1 MTGSQILIRLFKDSI
16 KPYTARLFSSL
27 FFMVIIAL
35 ATGAT
40 AWLLDPAID
49 KIFLDKDES
58 MLLLIPIAIIL
69 TLFIKSVATYIQII
83 LLNGV
88 AQNIIADT
96 QIKLFKKI
104 INADLAWLHKIHS
117 AKIISNF
124 LYDVTLLQD
133 SVSSSLANGVKDIL
147 TLICLVGVMYYQDW
161 QLATIAIIAFPLV
174 GVLTRR
180 LGKRI
185 KKASTETQ
193 EETGVLA
200 SILSENLDG
209 TRIVKAYQQEMQEID
224 KLSKSVFR
232 RMQKILKG
240 INARGAASPFAEFLA
255 GFGIAGALYYAGLR
269 GLQGE
274 LALNE
279 FVSFLGAMMLAFQP
293 LRRLA
298 QINATLQEGF
308 AAAIRV
314 FGLLDQ
320 KSYINERSNASK
332 LSLSKSDISFENVT
346 LSYEGQK
353 NSALKEISLK
363 VPYGKT
369 TALVGPSGSGKSSI
383 LNLIPRFYD
392 PDTGCVKIDNQDIKE
407 LSIASV
413 RSSIALVSQE
423 PILFDMSIHDN
434 ILYGK
439 PDSSDDEVIKAAKAA
454 AADEF
459 INELPDKY
467 KTVVGEK
474 GYSLS
479 GGQKQRISIAR
490 AFLKDAPILLLDEA
504 TSSLDTESEHLVQ
517 KAISILM
524 KDRTT
529 LVIAHRLSTIINSDQ
544 IIVLESGKVV
554 ETGTHEKL
562 LNKDGVYKKL
572 YEREY

>member
-1 MTGSQILIRLFKDSI
+1 MI
-16 KPYTARLFSSL
+16 
-27 FFMVIIAL
+27 IIAL
-35 ATGAT
+35 STGAT

-69 TLFIKSVATYIQII
+69 TLFIKSIATYIQIV

-133 SVSSSLANGVKDIL
+133 SVSSSLANGVKDLL
-147 TLICLVGVMYYQDW
+147 TLICLLGVMYYQDW
-161 QLATIAIIAFPLV
+161 QLATISIIAFPLV
-174 GVLTRR
+174 GILTRR
-180 LGKRI
+180 LGKKI
-185 KKASTETQ
+185 KKASTESQ
-193 EETGVLA
+193 EETGTLA
-200 SILSENLDG
+200 AILSENLDG
-209 TRIVKAYQQEMQEID
+209 TRIVKAYQQEDEEIK
-224 KLSKSVFR
+224 KLSDSVFR
-232 RMQKILKG
+232 RMTKILKG
-240 INARGAASPFAEFLA
+240 ANARGAASPFDEFLA

-320 KSYINERSNASK
+320 KSYINEASNAPE
-332 LSLSKSDISFENVT
+332 LSLSKSEISFENVT

-353 NSALKEISLK
+353 NSALKEINLNI
-363 VPYGKT
+363 PHGQT

-392 PDTGCVKIDNQDIKE
+392 PDTGNVKIDNQDIKE
-407 LSIASV
+407 LTIDSV

-423 PILFDMSIHDN
+423 PILFDMSIRDN

-439 PDSSDDEVIKAAKAA
+439 PDSTNNEVIEAAKAA
-454 AADEF
+454 AAHDF

-467 KTVVGEK
+467 ITVVGEK

-490 AFLKDAPILLLDEA
+490 AFLKNAPILLLDEA

-517 KAISILM
+517 NAIGILM
-524 KDRTT
+524 KNRTT

-544 IIVLESGKVV
+544 IIVLDSGNVAEV
-554 ETGTHEKL
+554 GTHEEL
-562 LNKDGVYKKL
+562 LNKDGVYRKL
-572 YEREY
+572 YERDF

>member
-1 MTGSQILIRLFKDSI
+1 MI
-16 KPYTARLFSSL
+16 
-27 FFMVIIAL
+27 IIAL
-35 ATGAT
+35 STGAT

-69 TLFIKSVATYIQII
+69 TLFIKSIATYIQIV

-133 SVSSSLANGVKDIL
+133 SVSSSLANGVKDLL
-147 TLICLVGVMYYQDW
+147 TLICLLGVMYYQDW
-161 QLATIAIIAFPLV
+161 QLATISIIAFPLV
-174 GVLTRR
+174 GILTRR
-180 LGKRI
+180 LGKKI
-185 KKASTETQ
+185 KKASTESQ
-193 EETGVLA
+193 EETGTLA
-200 SILSENLDG
+200 AILSENLDG
-209 TRIVKAYQQEMQEID
+209 TRIVKAYQQEDEEIK
-224 KLSKSVFR
+224 KLSDSVFR
-232 RMQKILKG
+232 RMTKILKG
-240 INARGAASPFAEFLA
+240 ANPRGAASPFAEFLA

-320 KSYINERSNASK
+320 KSYINEASNAPE
-332 LSLSKSDISFENVT
+332 LSLSKSEISFENVT

-353 NSALKEISLK
+353 NSALKEINLNI
-363 VPYGKT
+363 PHGKT

-392 PDTGCVKIDNQDIKE
+392 PDTGNVKIDNQDIKE
-407 LSIASV
+407 LTIDSV

-423 PILFDMSIHDN
+423 PILFDMSIRDN

-439 PDSSDDEVIKAAKAA
+439 PDSTNNEVIEAAKAA
-454 AADEF
+454 AAHDF

-467 KTVVGEK
+467 NTVVGEK

-490 AFLKDAPILLLDEA
+490 AFLKNAPILLLDEA

-517 KAISILM
+517 NAISILM
-524 KDRTT
+524 KNRTT

-544 IIVLESGKVV
+544 IIVLDSGNVAEV
-554 ETGTHEKL
+554 GTHEEL

-572 YEREY
+572 YEREF

>member
-1 MTGSQILIRLFKDSI
+1 MTGTQILKRLFRDSI
-16 KPYTARLFSSL
+16 KPYSLRLLSSL

-35 ATGAT
+35 CTGAT

-69 TLFIKSVATYIQII
+69 TLLIKSIATFIQIV

-88 AQNIIADT
+88 AQNVIADT

-104 INADLAWLHKIHS
+104 INADLAWLHKVHS

-147 TLICLVGVMYYQDW
+147 TLICLLGVMYYQDW
-161 QLATIAIIAFPLV
+161 QLATISIIAFPLV
-174 GVLTRR
+174 GILTRR

-185 KKASTETQ
+185 KKASTESQ
-193 EETGVLA
+193 EETGTLA

-209 TRIVKAYQQEMQEID
+209 TRIVKAYQQEDEEIE

-232 RMQKILKG
+232 RMTKILKG
-240 INARGAASPFAEFLA
+240 ANARGAASPFAEFLA

-279 FVSFLGAMMLAFQP
+279 FISFLGAMMLAFQP
-293 LRRLA
+293 LRRIA

-320 KSYINERSNASK
+320 KSLINEAQNAPN
-332 LSLSKSDISFENVT
+332 LSIGKSDITFEDVT
-346 LSYEGQK
+346 LSYEGQI
-353 NSALKEISLK
+353 NSALKGINLRI
-363 VPYGKT
+363 PHGKT

-392 PDTGCVKIDNQDIKE
+392 PDKGNVKIDNQDIKE
-407 LSIASV
+407 LTISSV
-413 RSSIALVSQE
+413 RSSLALVSQE
-423 PILFDMSIHDN
+423 PVLFDMSIYDN

-439 PDSSDDEVIKAAKAA
+439 PEASREEVINAAKAA
-454 AADEF
+454 AAHEF
-459 INELPDKY
+459 ISELPKQY
-467 KTVVGEK
+467 ETIVGEK

-490 AFLKDAPILLLDEA
+490 AFLKNAPILLLDEA

-517 KAISILM
+517 NAISVLM

-544 IIVLESGKVV
+544 IIVLDSGSVA
-554 ETGTHEKL
+554 EIGTHEEL
-562 LNKDGVYKKL
+562 LKKNGVYKKL
-572 YEREY
+572 YEREF

>member
-1 MTGSQILIRLFKDSI
+1 MTGSQIL
-16 KPYTARLFSSL
+16 ARLFRDSIRPYAARLASSL
-27 FFMVIIAL
+27 FFMIIIAL
-35 ATGAT
+35 STGAT

-69 TLFIKSVATYIQII
+69 TLLIKSVATYIQIV

-104 INADLAWLHKIHS
+104 INADLSWLHKIHS

-133 SVSSSLANGVKDIL
+133 SVSSSLANGVKDLL
-147 TLICLVGVMYYQDW
+147 TLICLLGVMYYQDW
-161 QLATIAIIAFPLV
+161 QLATISIIAFPLV
-174 GVLTRR
+174 GLLTKR
-180 LGKRI
+180 LGKRV

-209 TRIVKAYQQEMQEID
+209 TRIVKAYQQEEQEIE
-224 KLSKSVFR
+224 KLSNSVWR
-232 RMQKILKG
+232 RVKKILKG
-240 INARGAASPFAEFLA
+240 ANARGAASPFAEFLA
-255 GFGIAGALYYAGLR
+255 GFGIAGTLYYAGLR

-274 LALNE
+274 LPLNE

-298 QINATLQEGF
+298 SINTTLQEGF

-320 KSYINERSNASK
+320 KSLINEKKDARD
-332 LSLSKSDISFENVT
+332 LSLSKSNIDLQEVT
-346 LSYEGQK
+346 LSYEGQT
-353 NSALKEISLK
+353 NSALKEVSLNI
-363 VPYGKT
+363 PHGKT

-392 PDTGCVKIDNQDIKE
+392 PDSGKLKIDGQNIKD
-407 LSIASV
+407 LTICSV
-413 RSSIALVSQE
+413 RSVIALVSQE
-423 PILFDMSIHDN
+423 PILFDMSIKEN
-434 ILYGK
+434 ILYSR
-439 PDSSDDEVIKAAKAA
+439 PNSTDEEIISAAKSA
-454 AADEF
+454 AADSF
-459 INELPDKY
+459 ISELPNGYD
-467 KTVVGEK
+467 TIIGEK

-490 AFLKDAPILLLDEA
+490 AFLKNAPILLLDEA
-504 TSSLDTESEHLVQ
+504 TSSLDTESESLVQ
-517 KAISILM
+517 EAIKKLM

-529 LVIAHRLSTIINSDQ
+529 LVIAHRLSTIINADQ
-544 IIVLESGKVV
+544 IIVLDDGKIVESGN
-554 ETGTHEKL
+554 HEEL
-562 LNKDGVYKKL
+562 LLKNGIYKKL
-572 YEREY
+572 YEREF

>member
-1 MTGSQILIRLFKDSI
+1 MTGSQILNRLFRDSI
-16 KPYTARLFSSL
+16 RPYALKLFSSL
-27 FFMVIIAL
+27 FFMIIIAL
-35 ATGAT
+35 STGAT

-69 TLFIKSVATYIQII
+69 TLFIKSIATYIQIV

-133 SVSSSLANGVKDIL
+133 SVSSSLANGVKDLL
-147 TLICLVGVMYYQDW
+147 TLICLLGVMYYQDW
-161 QLATIAIIAFPLV
+161 QLATISIIAFPLV
-174 GVLTRR
+174 GILTRR
-180 LGKRI
+180 LGKKI
-185 KKASTETQ
+185 KKASTESQ
-193 EETGVLA
+193 EETGTLA
-200 SILSENLDG
+200 AILSENLDG
-209 TRIVKAYQQEMQEID
+209 TRIVKAYQQEDEEIK
-224 KLSKSVFR
+224 KLSDSVFR
-232 RMQKILKG
+232 RMTKILKG
-240 INARGAASPFAEFLA
+240 ANARGAASPFAEFLA

-320 KSYINERSNASK
+320 KSYINEASNAPE
-332 LSLSKSDISFENVT
+332 LSLSKSEISFENVT

-353 NSALKEISLK
+353 NSALKEINLNI
-363 VPYGKT
+363 PHGKT

-392 PDTGCVKIDNQDIKE
+392 PDTGNVKIDNQDIKE
-407 LSIASV
+407 LTIDSV

-423 PILFDMSIHDN
+423 PILFDMSIRDN

-439 PDSSDDEVIKAAKAA
+439 PGSTNNEVIEAAKAA
-454 AADEF
+454 AAHDF
-459 INELPDKY
+459 INELPDRY
-467 KTVVGEK
+467 NTVVGEK

-490 AFLKDAPILLLDEA
+490 AFLKNAPILLLDEA

-517 KAISILM
+517 NAIGILM
-524 KDRTT
+524 KNRTT

-544 IIVLESGKVV
+544 IIVLDSGNVAEV
-554 ETGTHEKL
+554 GTHEEL
-562 LNKDGVYKKL
+562 LNKDGVYRKL
-572 YEREY
+572 YEREF

>member
-16 KPYTARLFSSL
+16 KPYTVRLFSSL

-161 QLATIAIIAFPLV
+161 QLATISIIAFPLV

-209 TRIVKAYQQEMQEID
+209 TRIVKAYQQETQEIE

-320 KSYINERSNASK
+320 KSYINEKPSASN

-363 VPYGKT
+363 VPHSKT
-369 TALVGPSGSGKSSI
+369 TALYGTSRSGKSSI

-392 PDTGCVKIDNQDIKE
+392 PDTGSVKIDNQDIKE

-439 PDSSDDEVIKAAKAA
+439 PDSPDNEVIKAAKAA

-544 IIVLESGKVV
+544 IIVLDSGKVV
-554 ETGTHEKL
+554 ETGTHEEL

-572 YEREY
+572 YEREF